1 MHLGLRLC
9 TERGLSITSVE
20 LDSLLIVNCFNDQRD
35 PPWTI
40 EYILRDCKNL
50 LAPNASISHV
60 YREGNGL
67 ADRLAAHGHTCQGI
81 AIFDRDSLPPSCFA
95 AYQADLSDQP
105 QYRPP

>member
-9 TERGLSITSVE
+9 TERGLIISSME
-20 LDSLLIVNCFNDQRD
+20 LDSLFIVNCFNDQWD

-50 LAPNASISHV
+50 IPPNASISHV

-81 AIFDRDSLPPSCFA
+81 AIFDRDSLPPSCIA
-95 AYQADLSDQP
+95 AYQADILGQP

>member
-20 LDSLLIVNCFNDQRD
+20 LDSLLIVNCFNDHM
-35 PPWTI
+35 
-40 EYILRDCKNL
+40 
-50 LAPNASISHV
+50 PNASISHV

-67 ADRLAAHGHTCQGI
+67 ADRLAARGHTCQGI

-95 AYQADLSDQP
+95 AYQADLSGQP